1 MNLFNAKA
9 ALAGEEFIKAN
20 PTATEADIDWAA
32 PPLFPARRHFQEAAR
47 EALRKKIRLYSW
59 SIGVSDHA
67 TSGFSS
73 SYEGAVE
80 KIREM
85 AKLYRKSNVDVKEF
99 WVDDP
104 DGLRLMSMDTQP

>member
-9 ALAGEEFIKAN
+9 ALTGEEFIKAN
-20 PTATEADIDWAA
+20 PKATDADIDWAA

-47 EALRKKIRLYSW
+47 EALRKKVGLYSW
-59 SIGVSDHA
+59 FVGINTYA
-67 TSGFSS
+67 TSGFAP
-73 SYEGAVE
+73 SYEEAVE

-85 AKLYRKSNVDVKEF
+85 TKLHRESGEDVKEF

-104 DGLRLMSMDTQP
+104 DGLRLISMDTHP

>member
-20 PTATEADIDWAA
+20 PTATDADIDWAA
-32 PPLFPARRHFQEAAR
+32 PTLFPARRYFQQAAR

-67 TSGFSS
+67 TSGFSP

-85 AKLYRKSNVDVKEF
+85 AKLYQESNVAVKEF
-99 WVDDP
+99 SVDDP
-104 DGLRLMSMDTQP
+104 DGVRLLSMDMS